1 MTNFPKEIKFKTFL
15 KKFEHGMC
23 LHYIAVPDTL
33 ALKMSNKFPFRVFC
47 RVNQSAVPAA
57 IVKHGVDGF
66 IIQMGKQTLKKLKLN
81 PHSDFE
87 VVLVEDLTSHGYE
100 IPEEFEEL
108 LLQDDEGR
116 EAWEQLTKG
125 AQRSYL
131 YYLNTGKSSETRIK
145 RSIIILQRAR
155 EIVARKSAKKDK
167 E

>member
-1 MTNFPKEIKFKTFL
+1 M
-15 KKFEHGMC
+15 G
-23 LHYIAVPDTL
+23 LHYITVPDDL
-33 ALKMSNKFPFRVFC
+33 ALLMSDKFPFRVFC
-47 RVNQSAVPAA
+47 RANESEVPAA
-57 IVKHGVDGF
+57 IVKHGMDGF